1 MQNHKKNKSVTSA
14 STNRRSIKMRQ
25 LEKTNSFSMLTTSIF
40 VEEYRML
47 TAEQF
52 ADLFP
57 KAEDPQS
64 WVDSM
69 NNVFPKYE
77 INTPN
82 RIAAFLAQCGYESGG
97 WKVFEENLNYSAE
110 RLMVIFKKYFP
121 KEELAKANAY
131 ARKPE
136 KIANLVYGGRL
147 GNGPEESGDG
157 WLYRGRG
164 PIQLTGKNNY
174 REFAKYMFDKNLIE
188 DQEKF
193 LNNPYLVAATA
204 TADRKF
210 ALMSAIWFWN
220 KNKLNVQA
228 DAGNLELM
236 TRKINGGS
244 NGLTDR
250 IELYDKA
257 IRLLDGG

>member
-1 MQNHKKNKSVTSA
+1 MQKHKKNKSVTSA
-14 STNRRSIKMRQ
+14 STNRRSIRMRQ
-25 LEKTNSFSMLTTSIF
+25 LLENKNSFSMLTSSIP
-40 VEEYRML
+40 VKEYKML
-47 TAEQF
+47 TAKQF
-52 ADLFP
+52 AGLFR

-69 NNVFPKYE
+69 NDVFPRYE
-77 INTPN
+77 INTPK

-97 WKVFEENLNYSAE
+97 WSVFEENLNYTSAK
-110 RLMVIFKKYFP
+110 RLRVIFKNYFP
-121 KEELAKANAY
+121 TEEFANDY
-131 ARKPE
+131 VGQPQ
-136 KIANLVYGGRL
+136 KIANRVYGGRL

-164 PIQLTGKNNY
+164 PIQLTGKYNY
-174 REFAKYMFDKNLIE
+174 REFSKYMFKENLIE
-188 DQEKF
+188 DEEKI

-220 KNKLNVQA
+220 NKNLNDEA
-228 DAGNLELM
+228 DAGNLETM

-257 IRLLDGG
+257 IRLLDG